1 MNSQSLGMPERDFLC
16 AVALNTLVPL
26 ARDRTLQAGFHILR
40 GRKANQTLQDVHLY
54 SLYPYYRLFPR
65 ITKEEWEK
73 IILLFLN
80 KGYIKRIPV
89 NIGSTKSSFQV
100 TGTGEEFARER
111 FAFFELQKWFQPFS
125 QVLPSRDL
133 EVFWQRLHLL
143 VQTVSQ
149 IAAGELQFLPVV
161 RDRAVQQWVKRQL
174 VHAASRI
181 RWETHLGEELFR
193 LWEPLPDELQMLL
206 TAQLSGAAQAG
217 KTMIQLAVMHG
228 QAPSFLRVKFR
239 YALAVSME
247 RLRRGRASFPLLG
260 ELVKASD
267 EEDVRLSESASRT
280 YALVRQGVPKE
291 EIARIRGIK
300 ESTVEDHLVEIALR
314 CPEWDCSDLLPPDL
328 AVLIVQTGEQL
339 GTSRLRLIRD
349 HLQGRAT
356 YLQIRLA
363 LARRQEGIRHA

>member
-1 MNSQSLGMPERDFLC
+1 MNSQSLGPKEKDFLC
-16 AVALNTLVPL
+16 AVALNALIPL
-26 ARDRTLQAGFHILR
+26 ARDRTLQSAYHILR

-73 IILLFLN
+73 IILYFMN
-80 KGYIKRIPV
+80 KGYINNIPV
-89 NIGSTKSSFQV
+89 NIGSAKPSFLV
-100 TGTGEEFARER
+100 TEAGMSFAEER
-111 FAFFELQKWFQPFS
+111 FAFYELQKWFEPFS
-125 QVLPSRDL
+125 RELPTHDL
-133 EVFWQRLHLL
+133 DVFWQRLHLL

-149 IAAGELQFLPVV
+149 IAAGDLQFLPVV

-174 VHAASRI
+174 PDPARRK
-181 RWETHLGEELFR
+181 RWEMHLGEELYR
-193 LWEPLPDELQMLL
+193 LWEPLAEELQKLL
-206 TAQLSGAAQAG
+206 VAQLSGAEQAG
-217 KTMIQLAVMHG
+217 RTMTQLAAMSN
-228 QAPSFLRVKFR
+228 QAPSFLQVKFR

-247 RLRRGRASFPLLG
+247 RLRREKAAFPLLRG
-260 ELVKASD
+260 LVQDSGKA
-267 EEDVRLSESASRT
+267 DVRLSDSASRT
-280 YALVRQGVPKE
+280 YALLVRGIPKE

-328 AVLIVQTGEQL
+328 ANLIVQTKERL

-349 HLQGRAT
+349 QLQGKVT

-363 LARRQEGIRHA
+363 LARQQGEGRHA